1 MTQTEIW
8 AQMIRA
14 AEAVRGARVLS
25 PYAEAGAVSAALRT
39 ESGAI
44 YTGVCM
50 DTACSLGV
58 CAERSAAFAMITQG
72 EQHITHLL
80 CLMSDGQLGSPCGAC
95 REMLSQLD
103 TRNSGMLILRSLDPL
118 QTVTLAD
125 LMPAD
130 WKI

>member
-1 MTQTEIW
+1 MTQSSIW
-8 AQMIRA
+8 DQLIRA

-44 YTGVCM
+44 YTGVCV

-72 EQHITHLL
+72 EQHITHLV
-80 CLMSDGQLGSPCGAC
+80 CLMSDGRLGPPCGAC
-95 REMLSQLD
+95 RELLSQLD
-103 TRNSGMLILRSLDPL
+103 SRNPELLILRSREPL
-118 QTVTLAD
+118 QSVALAD